1 MRALRLQIRQW
12 SGTSRDYRA
21 FKAALPAGASTN
33 YRSDSKATPM
43 RPLQSTVIGKVVG
56 SLRFLRGDARQL
68 PKQPRIKGK
77 RQSLN

>member
-33 YRSDSKATPM
+33 HRSDFDATPK
-43 RPLQSTVIGKVVG
+43 RSLKSTVIGKVVG

-68 PKQPRIKGK
+68 PKQLPIKGK
-77 RQSLN
+77 GSP